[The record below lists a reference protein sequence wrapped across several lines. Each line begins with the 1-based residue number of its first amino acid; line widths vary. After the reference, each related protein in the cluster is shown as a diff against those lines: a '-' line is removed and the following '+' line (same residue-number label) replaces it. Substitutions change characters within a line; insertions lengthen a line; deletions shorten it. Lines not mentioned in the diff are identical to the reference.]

1 MNKPNLP
8 EEIQPGP
15 NYSFAVD
22 CKVNAW
28 MFVAMAISVA
38 TDLFYRHEV
47 REWPAYLRAIA
58 AVATLLAVLLWV
70 RRLARWIHG
79 MDELHRALTSATC
92 LFATAVTFFFIAAWH
107 QLSRM
112 EVFHA
117 VFPGRMRAYADADL
131 CVPWLI
137 LWLLLIFY
145 SVGQRIL
152 TRRYR

>member
-1 MNKPNLP
+1 MKKPNLP

-15 NYSFAVD
+15 HYSFAVD

-28 MFVAMAISVA
+28 MFVAMSISLG

-47 REWPAYLRAIA
+47 REWPDYLRSIAAIA
-58 AVATLLAVLLWV
+58 PLLAILLWI
-70 RRLARWIHG
+70 RKLSKWIHG
-79 MDELHRALTSATC
+79 MDELHRSVTGASC
-92 LFATAVTFFFIAAWH
+92 LFATTTTFFFITAWH
-107 QLSRM
+107 HLSRL

-117 VFPGRMRAYADADL
+117 VFPGRMKAYASVDL

-145 SVGQRIL
+145 SVGQLIFN
-152 TRRYR
+152 RRYR